1 MDVARECDQLQ
12 FMDRETNSKY
22 IIPLPKK
29 KTVETK
35 LPPPTKDMR
44 TKDPAFPTFVWT
56 LSEDSLARDLESQLK
71 TSPEEEL
78 DYMDVEEAP
87 VHSSLNRPSPKV
99 GTACYVGPTKSGNG
113 LVSCKLLCPVSCYT
127 NMRSVGCCGRLA
139 LALRRP
145 TRSHLI
151 LQVRTTR
158 LTKASPRQMSL
169 DRPSTKVGTACY
181 VGPTESWNGSGKQCP
196 IVDAWV
202 TICIGRFTCSSL
214 ISPPSLT
221 TKRVPRLLRSDKRP
235 SSICLRSPWRWGQRP
250 DAAPR
255 V

>member
-12 FMDRETNSKY
+12 FMDRETISKY
-22 IIPLPKK
+22 ISPLTKK

-99 GTACYVGPTKSGNG
+99 GTACYVGPTESGNG
-113 LVSCKLLCPVSCYT
+113 LVSCKLLHKYAERRVLRT
-127 NMRSVGCCGRLA
+127 FSVGA
-139 LALRRP
+139 EEAHP
-145 TRSHLI
+145 ESFN
-151 LQVRTTR
+151 
-158 LTKASPRQMSL
+158 SPGEDYTL
-169 DRPSTKVGTACY
+169 
-181 VGPTESWNGSGKQCP
+181 N
-196 IVDAWV
+196 
-202 TICIGRFTCSSL
+202 
-214 ISPPSLT
+214 
-221 TKRVPRLLRSDKRP
+221 
-235 SSICLRSPWRWGQRP
+235 
-250 DAAPR
+250 
-255 V
+255 